1 MTRKNKRNPEK
12 EIVGRVIY
20 VQEERFRMVDQKGR
34 SFLFDLAHNA
44 PVSDKDLIN
53 WSRSNTS
60 LVVGYEGEPE
70 LESGI
75 ARSIRTV

>member
-1 MTRKNKRNPEK
+1 MTRNKNRNPEK

-44 PVSDKDLIN
+44 AVSDEDLVN
-53 WSRSNTS
+53 WERLRTW
-60 LVVGYEGEPE
+60 VAVKYEGEPE

-75 ARSIRTV
+75 ARSAKPV